1 MCAIA
6 GLREPRR
13 TSGCQ
18 WIRRGCGTMV
28 VMALSLALVSIA
40 SAQVSMP
47 GTRVVFPGEQVEV
60 VVPLK
65 NTAASPV
72 LVQAWISDGDAEQA
86 PEQSRAPF
94 VLAPPVLRLQ
104 PGKDA
109 SLRVRQVTSSAPA
122 DAKEH
127 LYWLNVLAIPPRSEA
142 SENNLEVA
150 VRSRYK
156 VLFRPKGLP
165 QPPMDRMDGVTLST
179 RSNGDKVFLVF
190 GNGTAYHLNLGRVAI
205 ARGGTE
211 TELDNPFAP
220 PFGEAA
226 IALPATVA
234 GSAMEVRFSW
244 LDDDGRLHP
253 VTRQLGASPQH

>member
-1 MCAIA
+1 
-6 GLREPRR
+6 
-13 TSGCQ
+13 
-18 WIRRGCGTMV
+18 
-28 VMALSLALVSIA
+28 MALSLAVASIA

-65 NTAASPV
+65 NTAADPV
-72 LVQAWISDGDAEQA
+72 LVQAWVSDGDADQM
-86 PEQSRAPF
+86 PEHSGAPF

-109 SLRVRQVTSSAPA
+109 SLRIRQVASSAPV

-142 SENNLEVA
+142 SVNNLEVA

-165 QPPMDRMDGVTLST
+165 QPPMDRMEGVAVST
-179 RSNGDKVFLVF
+179 RSDGGNAFLVF
-190 GNGTAYHLNLGRVAI
+190 KNSTAYHLNLGRVAI
-205 ARGGTE
+205 VHGGAE

-220 PFGEAA
+220 PFGEAV
-226 IALPATVA
+226 IAVPSTAA
-234 GSAMEVRFSW
+234 GGMMEVRFSW

-253 VTRQLGASPQH
+253 VTQQLGAPPMH